1 MRTWEVSEFHH
12 ILYYWPKMCFR
23 GRFLL
28 SPVTWY
34 YTYINVT
41 ECHVLLHPV
50 IYRWHFQPVLWLPV
64 DTALVKC
71 AFFML
76 RNTGLIWSFL
86 LPLASRQREMRVNWI
101 SVVSDRSIMVQAWP
115 SGAELATGKTE
126 RDKSQGL
133 CSLDPLRY
141 TPVRLANKYKHILV
155 SSAKL
160 EKNKLNTQFCSLS
173 NPLLT
178 VDGCSHAGILDPF
191 DHITRKNNY
200 NIITVMMMY
209 FSIILTLSS
218 NVICAYSSTADRIE
232 WKMCSVIDIVTC
244 SNSVACH

>member
-23 GRFLL
+23 GRFLF

-41 ECHVLLHPV
+41 ECHVLLRPV

-76 RNTGLIWSFL
+76 WNTGLIWSFL

-101 SVVSDRSIMVQAWP
+101 SVVSDRSIMVRAWP

-141 TPVRLANKYKHILV
+141 THTSETGKQIQTHPCVFSQIRKKFIKHTIL
-155 SSAKL
+155 
-160 EKNKLNTQFCSLS
+160 QF
-173 NPLLT
+173 
-178 VDGCSHAGILDPF
+178 
-191 DHITRKNNY
+191 K
-200 NIITVMMMY
+200 
-209 FSIILTLSS
+209 
-218 NVICAYSSTADRIE
+218 
-232 WKMCSVIDIVTC
+232 
-244 SNSVACH
+244 